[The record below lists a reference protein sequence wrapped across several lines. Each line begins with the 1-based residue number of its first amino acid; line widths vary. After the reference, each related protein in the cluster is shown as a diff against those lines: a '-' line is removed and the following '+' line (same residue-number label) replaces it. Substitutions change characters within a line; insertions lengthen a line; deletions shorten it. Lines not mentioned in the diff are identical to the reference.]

1 MVVFSGLPRPEVN
14 EIVHPPPAFVSE
26 DHIATVAAKYG
37 AASDNPERL
46 PPENDRAMQIVESLL
61 AKGDKLTFEENALLE
76 LLGKLIAD
84 FEAKFYQPREA
95 SGNEVLLELMNARR
109 LKQKDLSE
117 VLGSKSRV
125 SEIIGGKRE
134 ITKTQAKA
142 IANFFNVSAELF
154 I

>member
-1 MVVFSGLPRPEVN
+1 M
-14 EIVHPPPAFVSE
+14 
-26 DHIATVAAKYG
+26 
-37 AASDNPERL
+37 
-46 PPENDRAMQIVESLL
+46 L
-61 AKGDKLTFEENALLE
+61 AKGDKLSFEENALLE

-95 SGNEVLLELMNARR
+95 SPQEVLLELMNARG
-109 LKQKDLSE
+109 LKQKDLAE

-125 SEIIGGKRE
+125 SEVISGKRE